1 MLMDKLQ
8 CRQGGIVLY
17 GLVPPRL
24 GTQADAMRDIAQRQI
39 ERLQGHAIDGLVL
52 YDIQEEAERSTQA
65 RPFPYMAT
73 EDAQAYART
82 YLAALQVPK
91 IIYRAVGKYSPP
103 ALQQFFFDANPR
115 QELTVLVGAAS
126 RSQATSMSLRQAYA
140 LRQAVRPDLLL
151 GGVVIPERHALKGD
165 EHVRVYDKMAQG
177 CRFFVSQG
185 VYNVQA
191 ALDFLSDYHYHGQ
204 RQGIEPVP
212 VIFTLTPCGSPKTLS
227 FMQWLGIS
235 IPRWMENE
243 LLHAQDILTQS
254 VDYAWQNWQTLQAYA
269 LGKGLPVGVN
279 IESVAVR
286 KVEVEASITLL
297 ARVLQ
302 ARDRPAAS

>member
-1 MLMDKLQ
+1 MLTEKLK
-8 CRQGGIVLY
+8 RRESGTVLY

-24 GTQADAMRDIAQRQI
+24 GTEAAAMHDIAQRQI
-39 ERLQGHAIDGLVL
+39 ERLQGCMPDGLVL
-52 YDIQEEAERSTQA
+52 YDIQDEAERTTEE

-73 EDAQAYART
+73 EDAQTYARD
-82 YLAALQVPK
+82 YLAPIAVPK
-91 IIYRAVGKYSPP
+91 VIYRAVGKYSAP
-103 ALQQFFFDANPR
+103 ALEEFFRSANPA

-126 RSQATSMSLRQAYA
+126 RSQATSMSLAQAYA
-140 LRQAVRPDLLL
+140 MKQSVRPDLCL
-151 GGVVIPERHALKGD
+151 GGVVIPERHQTKGD
-165 EHVRVYDKMAQG
+165 EHLRVYDKMAQG
-177 CRFFVSQG
+177 CQFFVSQG
-185 VYNVQA
+185 VYNVHA

-212 VIFTLTPCGSPKTLS
+212 IIFTLTPCGSPKTLS

-243 LLHAQDILTQS
+243 LLHSQDILAQS
-254 VDYAWQNWQTLQAYA
+254 LDYAWQNWKTLQTYA
-269 LGKGLPVGVN
+269 QQKGLPVGVN

-286 KVEVEASITLL
+286 KVEVEASISLL

-302 ARDRPAAS
+302 DRSAGQ

>member
-1 MLMDKLQ
+1 MLTEKLK
-8 CRQGGIVLY
+8 RRESGTVLY

-24 GTQADAMRDIAQRQI
+24 GTEAAAMHDIAQRQI
-39 ERLQGHAIDGLVL
+39 ERLQGCMPDGLVL
-52 YDIQEEAERSTQA
+52 YDIQDEAERTTEE

-73 EDAQAYART
+73 EDAQTYARD
-82 YLAALQVPK
+82 YLAPIAVPK
-91 IIYRAVGKYSPP
+91 VIYRAVGKYAAP
-103 ALQQFFFDANPR
+103 ALEEFFRSANPA

-126 RSQATSMSLRQAYA
+126 RSQATSMSLAQAYA
-140 LRQAVRPDLLL
+140 MKQSVRPDLCL
-151 GGVVIPERHALKGD
+151 GGVVIPERHQTKGD
-165 EHVRVYDKMAQG
+165 EHLRVYDKMAQG
-177 CRFFVSQG
+177 CQFFVSQG
-185 VYNVQA
+185 VYNVHA

-212 VIFTLTPCGSPKTLS
+212 IIFTLTPCGSPKTLS

-243 LLHAQDILTQS
+243 LLHSQDILAQS
-254 VDYAWQNWQTLQAYA
+254 LDYAWQNWKTLQTYA
-269 LGKGLPVGVN
+269 QQKGLPVGVN

-286 KVEVEASITLL
+286 KVEVEASISLL

-302 ARDRPAAS
+302 DRSAGQ